1 MPETIKEIY
10 DNVTLLFNH
19 IANNF
24 IGQPYDINICRHLK
38 YSIDNALRQ
47 QYPYYTFNS
56 NVYFDAHSRELMIDL
71 NPDLKSFPKIGYK
84 NYHTHNFIKVEKENT
99 YFVFPVMECRDCK
112 ITISESGNL
121 IDGDFSCGE
130 FIIKTALE

>member
-1 MPETIKEIY
+1 MQETIKEIY
-10 DNVTLLFNH
+10 ENVTKLFNH

-24 IGQPYDINICRHLK
+24 IGQKYDKNLVHHLK
-38 YSIDNALRQ
+38 HSIDSALRQ
-47 QYPYYTFNS
+47 QYPHHEFNSHITFNEYS
-56 NVYFDAHSRELMIDL
+56 HELMIDL
-71 NPDLKSFPKIGYK
+71 NPDLRSFPKIGYK

-99 YFVFPVMECRDCK
+99 YFVFPVMECKDCH
-112 ITISESGNL
+112 ITISENGNL